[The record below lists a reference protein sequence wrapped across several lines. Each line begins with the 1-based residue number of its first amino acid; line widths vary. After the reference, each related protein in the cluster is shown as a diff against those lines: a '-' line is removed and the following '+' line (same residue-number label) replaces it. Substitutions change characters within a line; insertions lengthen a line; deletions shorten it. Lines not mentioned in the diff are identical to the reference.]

1 MCKKIGRQ
9 WRVVVVLFVIC
20 FVFCG
25 NVFGNNT
32 IDQKNPVELK
42 RANEIHIVT
51 AAAVTETNDDIQSA
65 AAINDGESVTI
76 EDGEEDEPSFI
87 VKLGT
92 FLLISS
98 VLIFALQWHQKKRTD
113 KGRKNGTA

>member
-1 MCKKIGRQ
+1 MKIGRQ
-9 WRVVVVLFVIC
+9 WRVAVVLFVVCI
-20 FVFCG
+20 VFCG

-32 IDQKNPVELK
+32 TALKNPSELK

-51 AAAVTETNDDIQSA
+51 AAAATETTGDTQSNVAVSDGND
-65 AAINDGESVTI
+65 ESVTI
-76 EDGEEDEPSFI
+76 GDGKEEESSFI

-98 VLIFALQWHQKKRTD
+98 VLIFALQWHQKKKD
-113 KGRKNGTA
+113 K